1 MLGLEGEKV
10 ETKKR
15 KVEIVRTTYQ
25 PTKAEKEEEIDL
37 SHLEGMTPDEMADA
51 VVQDIEIKYISRPRK

>member
-1 MLGLEGEKV
+1 MEA
-10 ETKKR
+10 KKPR
-15 KVEIVRTTYQ
+15 PVEIVRTTYQ